1 MNATTGKRP
10 RHRKKDFEKLLREAE
25 RRGWRIRRRKGY
37 FRIRC
42 PEPCKCSPCVV
53 LTPSS
58 SRTLLNTRKAFERC
72 TGWNKED

>member
-1 MNATTGKRP
+1 MLKYHLHLYECHNRQAPTT
-10 RHRKKDFEKLLREAE
+10 
-25 RRGWRIRRRKGY
+25 RRKGY
-37 FRIRC
+37 FRTRC
-42 PEPCKCSPCVV
+42 PAPCKCSPCVV